1 VRGAAI
7 VTLLLLCVPSPPWEW
22 LENPFALFLI
32 IPLSILFLA
41 ILWRLR
47 KMPYKDGLALAM
59 AVGGV
64 LFLLAGLGVFTTLSD
79 VRPNW
84 NWVGFFALFAAVQAI
99 LVGGAVATYRAL
111 GYAKGDWT
119 LFAPASGPDT
129 FPVDRPVL
137 AKGLWA
143 VRGAAIGTML
153 LICVP
158 FPPWRWPEM
167 PAALFLLLLLFVPFL
182 MILWRLRRAPRKDGL
197 ALAMGV
203 GGVLIVG
210 VGLFVVPNLS
220 DLSRFD
226 WGTFPWLGL
235 FIIAQAILS
244 GGAVVTYRHLGY
256 AKGDWKLLTRGVVDP
271 LVYFAVMALI
281 ISASGPLLYK
291 QRLRHY
297 AGEAAAWSKQL
308 HACATTY
315 AAGHPAQG
323 FPARLELLGP
333 DGTKCLEPLP
343 PTGEKA
349 GYVFTYAPSPPEAGG
364 KIPAYSVT
372 ARRVDRVAPR
382 ERSFYM
388 DATGVIH
395 ATSEDRDAT
404 PQDPIVQ

>member
-1 VRGAAI
+1 
-7 VTLLLLCVPSPPWEW
+7 
-22 LENPFALFLI
+22 
-32 IPLSILFLA
+32 
-41 ILWRLR
+41 
-47 KMPYKDGLALAM
+47 
-59 AVGGV
+59 VGGV

-99 LVGGAVATYRAL
+99 LVGGAVAMYRAL

-119 LFAPASGPDT
+119 
-129 FPVDRPVL
+129 
-137 AKGLWA
+137 
-143 VRGAAIGTML
+143 
-153 LICVP
+153 
-158 FPPWRWPEM
+158 
-167 PAALFLLLLLFVPFL
+167 
-182 MILWRLRRAPRKDGL
+182 
-197 ALAMGV
+197 
-203 GGVLIVG
+203 
-210 VGLFVVPNLS
+210 
-220 DLSRFD
+220 
-226 WGTFPWLGL
+226 
-235 FIIAQAILS
+235 
-244 GGAVVTYRHLGY
+244 
-256 AKGDWKLLTRGVVDP
+256 LLTRGVVDP

-281 ISASGPLLYK
+281 ISASGPVLYK

-297 AGEAAAWSKQL
+297 AGEAAAWLKQL

-315 AAGHPAQG
+315 AAGHPGQG
-323 FPARLELLGP
+323 FPARLDLLGP
-333 DGTKCLEPLP
+333 DATKCLEPLP

-404 PQDPIVQ
+404 TQDPIVQ